1 MDKKELTQDVIAG
14 LTVKQIQDKYNCSRS
29 KVYYYKTLYGLN
41 GLSPN
46 SKKNFRE
53 DLEKQCNICQTVKPL
68 SEFYSNGYSSTG
80 KVKYKAACRPCEQ
93 NKRTSGFYGYILE
106 YLNISNREYKCN
118 RCGYTNIFG
127 SLDFHH
133 KNPAEK
139 EFALSNAD
147 KTMSFDRF
155 MAEVAPEID
164 KCEILCPNCHRLEHL
179 VVG

>member
-1 MDKKELTQDVIAG
+1 MDKENLTQDVLAG
-14 LTVKQIQDKYNCSRS
+14 LTVKQIQDKYSCSRS
-29 KVYYYKTLYGLN
+29 KVYYYKTLYELN

-46 SKKNFRE
+46 SKKAIRE
-53 DLEKQCNICQTVKPL
+53 DTEKQCNICNEIKPL
-68 SEFYSNGYSSTG
+68 SEFYSNGYSTTG
-80 KVKYKAACRPCEQ
+80 KVKYKPACRTCE
-93 NKRTSGFYGYILE
+93 NHKRISGFYSYIIE
-106 YLNISNREYKCN
+106 YLSITNREYKCT

-133 KNPAEK
+133 KNPTEK

-155 MAEVAPEID
+155 MQEVAPEID

-179 VVG
+179 TVG